1 MHSTVSGSRE
11 VAVPSRWSFIAT
23 TKSLEEACQVW
34 VDNGVIGLDT
44 EFVRETTYYP
54 RPALIQVAGCQGVSL
69 IDPLEVSDLDS
80 LKAVL
85 MAPAVVKVMHACDED
100 LEVLELLTGGTV
112 KNVFDTQLAASF
124 TGYGFSL
131 GYQNLVERLLG
142 IVVDKTE
149 TRSNWLKRPLS
160 PAQLR
165 YAALDATY
173 LLPMHDRL
181 LREIEAVGR
190 STWPNEEL
198 EHRRRARSG
207 ENLLEAV
214 YLRIHGRRKLTSE
227 QRRVLRA
234 LCRWRETEATFRDMP
249 RRHLLSDGLLVKLA
263 GVAST
268 DVASLEDIQGLPAG
282 IRTRYGQSLV
292 ACIVHARSGR
302 VDQTDTAVNL
312 KPYSDQLDRLKS
324 VVQRIAETNN
334 LPPELLAN
342 RRMLEEL
349 VVSVVKQEET
359 VPRKFQGWRFELV
372 TRVLL
377 KNICPLG

>member
-1 MHSTVSGSRE
+1 MHSTVSDSRE
-11 VAVPSRWSFIAT
+11 MPVPSGWSFITT

-34 VDNGVIGLDT
+34 VNSGVIGLDT
-44 EFVRETTYYP
+44 EFFRETTYYP
-54 RPALIQVAGCQGVSL
+54 RPALIQVAGCEGVSL

-85 MAPAVVKVMHACDED
+85 MAPTVVKVMHACDED

-112 KNVFDTQLAASF
+112 KNVFDTQLAAAF

-165 YAALDATY
+165 YAALDAIY

-190 STWPNEEL
+190 SVWPDEEL

-207 ENLLEAV
+207 ENLLDAV
-214 YLRIHGRRKLTSE
+214 YLRIRGRGKLTSE
-227 QRRVLRA
+227 QRRILRA
-234 LCRWRETEATFRDMP
+234 LCQWRETEAMARDMP

-263 GVAST
+263 SIASA
-268 DVASLEDIQGLPAG
+268 DVTSLEDVQGLPAG
-282 IRTRYGQSLV
+282 IRTRYSQSLL
-292 ACIVHARSGR
+292 ACIGQVRSRGS
-302 VDQTDTAVNL
+302 DQTDTVVSL
-312 KPYSDQLDRLKS
+312 KPYSDQLDRLKL
-324 VVQRIAETNN
+324 VVQRIAESHN

-349 VVSVVKQEET
+349 VVSVVNQEEM
-359 VPRKFQGWRFELV
+359 VPRKFQGWRFGLV
-372 TRVLL
+372 TRMLL
-377 KNICPLG
+377 KDICPLD